1 LSNDYKK
8 FLADAAKPVSL
19 RCEKRDSTYS
29 QGGSC
34 YYCRTGYE
42 PKDMGKDS
50 MPMLDRAR
58 LRTAGPSKNFG
69 GMEVHDASQSS
80 PSPRHVFRSD
90 RAPHHKFRRG
100 VSLKAKRCL
109 KSS

>member
-1 LSNDYKK
+1 VSKDYER
-8 FLADAAKPVSL
+8 FLKDAQPTTSL
-19 RCEKRDSTYS
+19 RCEKHDSTYS

-50 MPMLDRAR
+50 MPMLDRPR
-58 LRTAGPSKNFG
+58 LRTGGPLKNFG

-80 PSPRHVFRSD
+80 ARFQQ
-90 RAPHHKFRRG
+90 
-100 VSLKAKRCL
+100 
-109 KSS
+109 

>member
-1 LSNDYKK
+1 MESYRK
-8 FLADAAKPVSL
+8 FLENAEAARPASL
-19 RCEKRDSTYS
+19 RCEKHDSTYP

-50 MPMLDRAR
+50 MPMLDRPR

-69 GMEVHDASQSS
+69 GMEEGCRDRGLVGRHDS
-80 PSPRHVFRSD
+80 RS
-90 RAPHHKFRRG
+90 G
-100 VSLKAKRCL
+100 I
-109 KSS
+109 